1 MPKKDSLRETVRTH
15 VLEQIQ
21 NGQLRTG
28 DKLTELS
35 ICKQLGISRTPVREA
50 LLLLSSEGLLEYTPH
65 RGFTIKGMDQ
75 KAKEDTYEILTL
87 LDALSARLALPHMTP
102 ADLSELNRCADLID
116 IAIKYHNYPDYCQ
129 LQQQFHDIYR
139 NRCSNQ
145 VLIHLLQ
152 ELQVGC
158 PPQTYYS
165 EDQSQLFS
173 VFSTMNQEHRK
184 IIALF
189 EAGDPQKLFDYLCYH
204 WDTRYEE
211 MI

>member
-1 MPKKDSLRETVRTH
+1 MPRQDSLRETVRSH
-15 VLEQIQ
+15 ILEQIQ
-21 NGQLRTG
+21 NGQLRCG

-35 ICKQLGISRTPVREA
+35 LCQQLGISRTPVREA
-50 LLLLSSEGLLEYTPH
+50 LLLLSSDGLLEYTPH
-65 RGFTIKGMDQ
+65 RGFTLKGMDQ
-75 KAKEDTYEILTL
+75 KAKEDTYQVLTL
-87 LDALSARLALPHMTP
+87 LDALSARLALPHMTSK
-102 ADLSELNRCADLID
+102 DYTNLNQCVDLID
-116 IAIKYHNYPDYCQ
+116 VAIKYHNYPDYYR

-139 NRCSNQ
+139 ARCGNQ

-165 EDQSQLFS
+165 EDADQLFE
-173 VFSTMNQEHRK
+173 VFSTMNLEHRK

-189 EAGDPQKLFDYLCYH
+189 EQGDPQALFDYLCYH